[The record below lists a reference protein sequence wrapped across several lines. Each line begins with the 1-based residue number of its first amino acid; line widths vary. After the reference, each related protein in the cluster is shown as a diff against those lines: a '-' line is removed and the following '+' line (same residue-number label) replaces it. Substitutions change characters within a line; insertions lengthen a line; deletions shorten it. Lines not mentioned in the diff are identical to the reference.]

1 MLFYH
6 FNCLND
12 FIKSDLMTSLKAEKE
27 DLKQTLHLYN
37 SKKMNLLSIT
47 TNMLSMSNAL
57 DKNQLENFYE
67 TVSLLKK
74 SFEHINNIQEL
85 TTKLDN
91 DLTSIISLYDKS
103 LDYHFDE
110 IKANLVEYNKQ
121 RDELTHKILEFETM
135 NTSILN
141 ATIKLSLNLSHKTHK
156 KIEKQPIQ
164 ISENVKPQKDT
175 VKIDIE
181 LEPHDNN
188 VLIVSEKEQ
197 KAYLPFF
204 YTTVKEIYQNPENHY
219 ATLQDVVDELYVVPL
234 ENFKN
239 SSLARFR
246 EAFRLIREKEKASVS
261 KAFDLGLELM
271 FRHELNPVIIA
282 ACRNLD
288 ELDIYL
294 SYLEDN
300 QAYEFSCFEI
310 KFEIMPQLVKKTK
323 NTFSF

>member
-12 FIKSDLMTSLKAEKE
+12 FIKNDLIASLKAEKE

-47 TNMLSMSNAL
+47 TNMLSMSDAL
-57 DKNQLENFYE
+57 DKNKLETFYE

-74 SFEHINNIQEL
+74 SFEHINGIQEL
-85 TTKLDN
+85 TTKLDE
-91 DLTSIISLYDKS
+91 DLTSIISLYDQS
-103 LDYHFDE
+103 LDNHFDE

-121 RDELTHKILEFETM
+121 RDELSHKILEFETI

-141 ATIKLSLNLSHKTHK
+141 SAIKLSLNISHKSNK
-156 KIEKQPIQ
+156 KIEKQPAPILEN
-164 ISENVKPQKDT
+164 SEPKKDT
-175 VKIDIE
+175 SKVDIE

-188 VLIVSEKEQ
+188 VLIISEKEQ

-204 YTTVKEIYQNPENHY
+204 YETVKEIYQNPENHY
-219 ATLQDVVDELYVVPL
+219 ATLQDVVEDLYIVPL

-239 SSLARFR
+239 SCLARFR
-246 EAFRLIREKEKASVS
+246 EAFRLIREKEKASIS
-261 KAFDLGLELM
+261 RGLDLGLELM
-271 FRHELNPVIIA
+271 FRYELNPIIIA

-310 KFEIMPQLVKKTK
+310 KFEVMPQLVKNKK
-323 NTFSF
+323 P

>member
-6 FNCLND
+6 FNCLDN
-12 FIKSDLMTSLKAEKE
+12 FIKNDLISNLKAEKE

-47 TNMLSMSNAL
+47 TNMLSMSDAL
-57 DKNQLENFYE
+57 DKNKLDTFYE

-74 SFEHINNIQEL
+74 LFEQINGIQEL
-85 TTKLDN
+85 TTKLDE

-103 LDYHFDE
+103 LDNHFDE

-121 RDELTHKILEFETM
+121 RDELSHKILEFETM

-141 ATIKLSLNLSHKTHK
+141 STIKLSLNISHK
-156 KIEKQPIQ
+156 KIKKDQTTIV
-164 ISENVKPQKDT
+164 ENTKLEKDT
-175 VKIDIE
+175 LKVDVE

-204 YTTVKEIYQNPENHY
+204 YETVKEIYQNPENHY
-219 ATLQDVVDELYVVPL
+219 ATLQDVVEDLYVVPL

-239 SSLARFR
+239 SCLARFR
-246 EAFRLIREKEKASVS
+246 EAFHLIREKEKGSVS
-261 KAFDLGLELM
+261 KALDLGLELM
-271 FRHELNPVIIA
+271 FRHELNPIIVA

-310 KFEIMPQLVKKTK
+310 KFEVMPQLVKNKK
-323 NTFSF
+323 QE

>member
-6 FNCLND
+6 FNCLD
-12 FIKSDLMTSLKAEKE
+12 EFIKSDLISSLKAEKE

-37 SKKMNLLSIT
+37 NKKMNLLSIT
-47 TNMLSMSNAL
+47 TNMLSMSDAL
-57 DKNQLENFYE
+57 DKSKLETFYE

-74 SFEHINNIQEL
+74 SFEHINGIQEL
-85 TTKLDN
+85 TTKLDE
-91 DLTSIISLYDKS
+91 DLTTIISLYDKS
-103 LDYHFDE
+103 LDNHFDE
-110 IKANLVEYNKQ
+110 IKADLVEYNKQ
-121 RDELTHKILEFETM
+121 RDELSHKIIEFETI

-141 ATIKLSLNLSHKTHK
+141 AAIKLSLDLSHKSHK
-156 KIEKQPIQ
+156 KIEKQTAPI
-164 ISENVKPQKDT
+164 IENTQAQKDT
-175 VKIDIE
+175 LKIDIE

-204 YTTVKEIYQNPENHY
+204 YETVKEIYQNPENHY
-219 ATLQDVVDELYVVPL
+219 ATLQDVVEDLYVLPL

-246 EAFRLIREKEKASVS
+246 EAFHLIRKKEKASVT

-271 FRHELNPVIIA
+271 FRYELNPIIIA

-300 QAYEFSCFEI
+300 QSYEFSCFEI
-310 KFEIMPQLVKKTK
+310 KFEVMPQLVKKQA
-323 NTFSF
+323 